1 MNRAAFFANL
11 RAQGEPFGA
20 RITQGQVEG
29 TEAILDACDRRGVTD
44 PHHVANILAQVFHET
59 GGRMLP
65 VRETFAA
72 SDAEAMRRLDSAFA
86 RGQLPW
92 VRTPYWRDGWFG
104 RGAIQIT
111 HKANYAKLGDRLGVD
126 LVRNR
131 GLALDPAVSADIAVV
146 GMVEGLFTGRRLADF
161 AFPADLDA
169 PPARNPRRIVNGQDG
184 TDAKVA
190 RHHRAFRAALD
201 HWRPAPV
208 KSLSNTETPTVSGL
222 FARFLAW
229 LGRLNQKG
237 G

>member
-20 RITQGQVEG
+20 RITQGQVDG
-29 TEAILDACDRRGVTD
+29 VEAILDACDRRGVTD

-72 SDAEAMRRLDSAFA
+72 SDAEAIRRLDSAFA
-86 RGQLPW
+86 RRQLPG
-92 VRTPYWRDGWFG
+92 VRAPYWRDGWFG

-111 HKANYAKLGDRLGVD
+111 HRGNYAKLGERLGVD
-126 LVRNR
+126 LVGNPD
-131 GLALDPAVSADIAVV
+131 LALDPAVSADIAVV

-161 AFPADLDA
+161 AFPTDLGA
-169 PPARNPRRIVNGQDG
+169 PVASNPRRIVNGQDG
-184 TDAKVA
+184 TDATVA

-201 HWRPAPV
+201 HWRPAQP
-208 KSLSNTETPTVSGL
+208 EPAPTGWAAFIAALARL
-222 FARFLAW
+222 FARE
-229 LGRLNQKG
+229 K
-237 G
+237 